1 MLAEFGETLVFCQT
15 DADCP
20 YEWSTGVRVPITAV
34 LIGPQPVDGD
44 GYLRESLAALKVTVV
59 DATGPAATARIVAS
73 ASTTGRIA
81 LIDRRFVGHRHA
93 LRLALADPRWPVL
106 HAPGILTVSGPA
118 RESLAARLRAIP
130 DLTGHRVEGGSPAAQ
145 LTAPRPLGADTLAT
159 ALADEDGI
167 PVREVTLPDGLIAK
181 LITEPLSAR
190 KDGYAEVAATD
201 DEAIRLR
208 RAVKNDDGLFTTL
221 CVSSYSRYLARWCAR
236 RGLTP
241 NVVTT
246 LSLLIALAGAG
257 AAISGTRPGYIIAAL
272 ALYFSFVLD
281 CVDGQLARYS
291 LTFSRIGS
299 WLDATFDRVKEYAV
313 FAGLAIGSTRHGHN
327 VWLLACLAMALQ
339 TIRHHVDFAFHE
351 GQRTE
356 AATETSSSTKVT
368 AAPPPPVKTPVYWAK
383 KAVILPIGERWA
395 MIAILTAIFTPK
407 VTFLALLIWG
417 VFALA
422 YITAGR
428 VARSIRQSAPR
439 SSAALDALAAM
450 CDSIGVP
457 RSLLRHPLAWL
468 VPPTVQGLSYLVF
481 ILVAQFHAHA
491 TLPAMF
497 GLLGAIIYHQYDI
510 VYRIRAGAGAPPSRL
525 TLALLTQP
533 GRFVLVLILLFALS
547 GGSCTLAIALLAGYL
562 GLVALV
568 ESVRFWTR
576 PAAPALP
583 ADAA

>member
-1 MLAEFGETLVFCQT
+1 M
-15 DADCP
+15 
-20 YEWSTGVRVPITAV
+20 RVPITAV

-44 GYLRESLAALKVTVV
+44 GYLRENLAGLGVTVV
-59 DATGPAATARIVAS
+59 DANGPAATARIVAS
-73 ASTTGRIA
+73 ASATGRIA
-81 LIDRRFVGHRHA
+81 LIDRRFVGHEHA
-93 LRLALADPRWPVL
+93 LRLAMTDPRWPVL
-106 HAPGILTVSGPA
+106 HATGILTVSTGA
-118 RESLAARLRAIP
+118 GRDALAARLRAIP
-130 DLTGHRVEGGSPAAQ
+130 DLTGHRVEGGSPAAH
-145 LTAPRPLGADTLAT
+145 LTAPRPLGADTLAQD
-159 ALADEDGI
+159 LAEHDGI
-167 PVREVTLPDGLIAK
+167 AVHEVALPEGLIAK
-181 LITEPLSAR
+181 LVTEPLADR
-190 KDGYAEVAATD
+190 KAGYAEVAAID

-208 RAVKNDDGLFTTL
+208 RIVKNDDGLFTTL

-257 AAISGTRPGYIIAAL
+257 AAITGERAGYVVAAL

-291 LTFSRIGS
+291 LNFSRIGS

-313 FAGLAIGSTRHGHN
+313 FAGLAIGSARHGHD

-356 AATETSSSTKVT
+356 AATETTSSTKVT
-368 AAPPPPVKTPVYWAK
+368 AAGPPPAKSPVYWAK
-383 KAVILPIGERWA
+383 KSVILPIGERWA
-395 MIAILTAIFTPK
+395 MISILTAFFTPK

-417 VFALA
+417 VFALG

-428 VARSIRQSAPR
+428 VARSVRQTAR
-439 SSAALDALAAM
+439 RGDAAIDALAAM
-450 CDSIGVP
+450 TDSVGVP
-457 RSLLRHPLAWL
+457 KGLLRHPLAWL
-468 VPPTVQGLSYLVF
+468 VPPTIQGVSYLVF
-481 ILVAQFHAHA
+481 ILLAEFHAHS
-491 TLPAMF
+491 TLAAMF
-497 GLLGAIIYHQYDI
+497 GLLGAVIYHQYDI
-510 VYRIRAGAGAPPSRL
+510 VYRIRAGAGAPARGL

-533 GRFVLVLILLFALS
+533 GRFVLVVLLLLLPA
-547 GGSCTLAIALLAGYL
+547 GSRTLAIALLAGYL
-562 GLVALV
+562 ALVAVV